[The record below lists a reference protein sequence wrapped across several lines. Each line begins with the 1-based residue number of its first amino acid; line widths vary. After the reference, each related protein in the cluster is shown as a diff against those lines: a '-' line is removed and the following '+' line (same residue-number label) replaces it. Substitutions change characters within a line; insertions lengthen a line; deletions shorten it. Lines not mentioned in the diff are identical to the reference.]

1 MNRDRLPT
9 HIHLFRGP
17 GTPCSYLPG
26 RESTSEW
33 VDPVIL
39 NQALYD
45 RLIELGFRRSG
56 NHVYRPACLGCRACV
71 PVRIPVDRF
80 RPSRRDRRCRR
91 RNADLSSR
99 FVDPQFTDE
108 YFDLYTRYLAA
119 RHSGGGMD
127 DPDPEDFLEFLS
139 SDWSETRFLEI
150 RAPDGSLMAVA
161 VTDILDHGFSAVYT
175 FFEPDEPSRGLGNFA
190 ILEQIRLAREQ
201 GLPWLYLGYWIGGS
215 ARMAYKARF
224 LPQQRRLGNRWVEV
238 GKPDPG

>member
-1 MNRDRLPT
+1 
-9 HIHLFRGP
+9 
-17 GTPCSYLPG
+17 
-26 RESTSEW
+26 
-33 VDPVIL
+33 
-39 NQALYD
+39 
-45 RLIELGFRRSG
+45 
-56 NHVYRPACLGCRACV
+56 
-71 PVRIPVDRF
+71 
-80 RPSRRDRRCRR
+80 
-91 RNADLSSR
+91 
-99 FVDPQFTDE
+99 
-108 YFDLYTRYLAA
+108 
-119 RHSGGGMD
+119 MD

>member
-33 VDPVIL
+33 VDPAIL
-39 NQALYD
+39 GQALYD

-56 NHVYRPACLGCRACV
+56 DHVYRPACLGCRACV

-91 RNADLSSR
+91 RNADLASR
-99 FVDPQFTDE
+99 FVEPRFTDE
-108 YFDLYTRYLAA
+108 YFALYSRYLAA
-119 RHSGGGMD
+119 RHPGGGMD
-127 DPDPEDFLEFLS
+127 DPDPEDFLEFLT
-139 SDWSETRFLEI
+139 SDWSDTRFLEI
-150 RAPDGSLMAVA
+150 RAPDGRLMAVA
-161 VTDILDHGFSAVYT
+161 VTDLLDQGFSAVYT
-175 FFEPDEPSRGLGNFA
+175 FYEPEEPSRGLGNFA

-201 GLPWLYLGYWIGGS
+201 ELPWLYLGYWIEGS

-238 GKPDPG
+238 AATDAG